1 MTKVL
6 LTSKQFEDMA
16 SKQCDSINVLNLIK
30 KMIDLIPSP
39 NDEKVKSQPAFYY
52 AQVYGALDHMFVALN
67 KIITDLDDSSAIL
80 YSVAERADLEALGV
94 VIKSEQTEKATI
106 AASVTQD
113 ELEHD
118 KAMSLYECDKLDTLI
133 P

>member
-6 LTSKQFEDMA
+6 LTPKQFEDMA

-39 NDEKVKSQPAFYY
+39 NDEKVKGNPAFYY
-52 AQVYGALDHMFVALN
+52 AQAYETLELMFVGLQ
-67 KIITDLDDSSAIL
+67 KVIKDLEDNASIL
-80 YSVAERADLEALGV
+80 YNTTDRAGLEALGV
-94 VIKSEQTEKATI
+94 VIESEQTEKETI
-106 AASVTQD
+106 FASVTRD

-118 KAMSLYECDKLDTLI
+118 KAMSLYECDK
-133 P
+133 

>member
-1 MTKVL
+1 MKKVL
-6 LTSKQFEDMA
+6 LTPKHFEDMA
-16 SKQCDSINVLNLIK
+16 SKQWDSINVLNLIK

-39 NDEKVKSQPAFYY
+39 NDEKVKSHPMFYY
-52 AQVYGALDHMFVALN
+52 AQVHEALDHMFVALN

-80 YSVAERADLEALGV
+80 YSVAERANLEALGV

-118 KAMSLYECDKLDTLI
+118 KAMSLYECDK
-133 P
+133 